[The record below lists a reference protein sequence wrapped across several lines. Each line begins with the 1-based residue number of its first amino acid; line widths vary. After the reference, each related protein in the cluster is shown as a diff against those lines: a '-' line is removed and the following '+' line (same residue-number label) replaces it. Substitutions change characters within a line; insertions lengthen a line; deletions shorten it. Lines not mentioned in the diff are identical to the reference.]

1 MILKF
6 NQTKLIYHFRWGEGC
21 RVNGPEST
29 RQVQSLLFSLSFI
42 MIFIFGLLTRPSFA
56 ENKDLVLNSKVSENV
71 AKPVLFSPLKI
82 QSKTELKKW
91 QKKITA
97 MKKSSLKIWQTWQL
111 SLQAIKWEE
120 SVLAENLLLKLVD
133 EKQDLI
139 AKDRIE
145 LNLGR
150 LFFAKKDFQGAI
162 DHYQKV
168 SRGSDFWFEALE
180 EEAWSYIR
188 LNQPDK
194 ATSKLTTLLSP
205 VFQNAVG
212 PETYYAANYNALKIC
227 DYSTVFKNGKLFK
240 ERQQVRIR
248 SLEALAK
255 SGVQELLPQA
265 LAGMVAGK
273 ASYSDYG
280 KEAAV
285 LPRFFWRDS
294 ELQDIAHLIKSKT
307 LSNNSET
314 KINEIKNLEKKFSLK
329 MQQMAQSELAD
340 YRRVIDKLQ
349 IIEAEVIQRLYLDPN
364 LKAKR
369 TEELVPPPTN
379 ADVLTFPHDEELWL
393 DEIDSYQSRI
403 KLCPQLKEVRI

>member
-1 MILKF
+1 MEFRIEKDSMGEIKVPKDAYYGA
-6 NQTKLIYHFRWGEGC
+6 QTQRSIINFPIGHE
-21 RVNGPEST
+21 VMPE
-29 RQVQSLLFSLSFI
+29 
-42 MIFIFGLLTRPSFA
+42 IFIRAYALIKQSAALTNQNLGILAEEKAQLIIKASQDIIDGKLLDQFP
-56 ENKDLVLNSKVSENV
+56 
-71 AKPVLFSPLKI
+71 
-82 QSKTELKKW
+82 
-91 QKKITA
+91 
-97 MKKSSLKIWQTWQL
+97 LKIWQTWQL
-111 SLQAIKWEE
+111 SLQAIKWDE

-133 EKQDLI
+133 ETQDLI

-150 LFFAKKDFQGAI
+150 LLFTKKDFQGAI

-168 SRGSDFWFEALE
+168 SKGSDFWFEALE

-227 DYSTVFKNGKLFK
+227 DYTTVFKNGKLFK

-265 LAGMVAGK
+265 LAGMVVGK